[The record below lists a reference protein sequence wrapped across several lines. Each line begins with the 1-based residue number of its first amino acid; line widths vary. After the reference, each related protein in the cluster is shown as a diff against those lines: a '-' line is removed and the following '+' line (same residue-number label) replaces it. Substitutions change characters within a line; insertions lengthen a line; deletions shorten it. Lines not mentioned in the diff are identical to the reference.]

1 MGVFRGNNKPKGG
14 TEMIE
19 AAIAFILLFWGMI
32 IGNSDVL
39 IASGLFAIACNI
51 GNLGRDK

>member
-1 MGVFRGNNKPKGG
+1 M
-14 TEMIE
+14 MIE

-32 IGNSDVL
+32 IENPYVI

>member
-1 MGVFRGNNKPKGG
+1 
-14 TEMIE
+14 MIE
-19 AAIAFILLFWGMI
+19 AAIAFVLLFWGI
-32 IGNSDVL
+32 LIENSDVI